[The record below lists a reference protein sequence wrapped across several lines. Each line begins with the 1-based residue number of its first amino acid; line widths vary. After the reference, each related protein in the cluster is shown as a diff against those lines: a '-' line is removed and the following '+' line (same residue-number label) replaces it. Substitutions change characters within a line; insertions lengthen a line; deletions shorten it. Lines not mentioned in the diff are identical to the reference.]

1 MLDHRINNLRYFYS
15 ILFLSL
21 QKALKTG
28 WPWRWP
34 KPTFDQKF
42 QGSHWSAK
50 RVLFSHKENKPRTTR
65 RSDLLDQA
73 LDPQSV
79 DHCLASREDWITKR
93 AVKMKYLLCLSL
105 LLFIHQILAIPVA
118 PQEEDQLPRA
128 GRTFSGNST
137 EDIFNDLSR
146 LLQAWILILSR

>member
-1 MLDHRINNLRYFYS
+1 M
-15 ILFLSL
+15 
-21 QKALKTG
+21 
-28 WPWRWP
+28 
-34 KPTFDQKF
+34 
-42 QGSHWSAK
+42 
-50 RVLFSHKENKPRTTR
+50 LFSHKENKPRTTR

-73 LDPQSV
+73 LDPQLV

-146 LLQAWILILSR
+146 LLQA